1 MITIYDRV
9 SVAESTNDR
18 IAESLVGIGT
28 PDWCW
33 PMLPLG
39 YLIALSPDE
48 VEGAQKVE
56 YLLS

>member
-39 YLIALSPDE
+39 YLIARFTGRS
-48 VEGAQKVE
+48 
-56 YLLS
+56 